1 MSELLRPGGMFGD
14 LRVVSELGR
23 GGMGA
28 VYLVEDPETCER
40 YAAKILFPEAEQKDH
55 DNAVARFLREA
66 EVAMAVDHPNLVKV
80 YDVGRDP
87 ETSLGYILMEYVPG
101 GSLHDRLMERLV
113 KNKGPFPVKEALAI
127 VRVIA
132 GALAAAEEHGI
143 VHRDIK
149 PDNILFDAAG
159 VPRLADLGV
168 AKRRGVQ
175 MTMTL
180 TMTDMVVG
188 TPAYMAPEQLLDSKR
203 VDSRADIYSLGIV
216 LWQLLAGERPND
228 DLETGELMARAVRK
242 ERIPDIRLKR
252 PKISRRVR
260 ELLRRMTAP
269 RLEQRFQHPSEIV
282 DFLDCWAARE
292 RRRVWLLG
300 GCALAL
306 ALAVYAVVAWML
318 LKSPETASDPKSIE
332 SEEFAIPES
341 VD

>member
-149 PDNILFDAAG
+149 PDNILFDAEG

-188 TPAYMAPEQLLDSKR
+188 TPAYMAPEQLLDSKH

-216 LWQLLAGERPND
+216 LWQILAGERPND

-260 ELLRRMTAP
+260 ELLRKMTAP
-269 RLEQRFQHPSEIV
+269 RVEQRFQHPSEII
-282 DFLDCWAARE
+282 DFLDRWAARE
-292 RRRVWLLG
+292 RRRWWLIGGCLLAAVLAAYAVAAWLLLSDSDE
-300 GCALAL
+300 A
-306 ALAVYAVVAWML
+306 AVRRPVV
-318 LKSPETASDPKSIE
+318 E
-332 SEEFAIPES
+332 EEFSIPES